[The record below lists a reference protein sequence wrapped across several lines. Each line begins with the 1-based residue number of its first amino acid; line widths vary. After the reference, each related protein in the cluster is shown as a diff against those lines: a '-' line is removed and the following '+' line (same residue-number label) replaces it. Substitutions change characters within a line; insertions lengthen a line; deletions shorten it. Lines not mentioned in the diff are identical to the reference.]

1 MKLVLKSLNLKQK
14 GWFSWIFSKSFT
26 IRINNRPLK
35 LQVGFFNLYYII
47 NLKNTDVNITIDVD
61 HVIYDFS
68 KTFTKG
74 NNTININ
81 LPCFNGQMN
90 FTLIETNLFLFL
102 NNTTFI
108 SKTLQDNNDLFAV
121 RLGYDNNEY
130 YVNRQTYLT
139 SYNNQLSNLTLPG
152 WETIFYN
159 NKLLYVNH
167 NIKLTYWASPS
178 HINSLL
184 RNKINDWEDLVSRM
198 TTYSL
203 RGYVNLKLHVV
214 RNHIIDSSGIFLL
227 RNIDKLKHK
236 KLIVIFENE
245 MGQDYGALLR
255 EFIYETSLEFLSDSR
270 LQKSEYVD
278 VGNSNCNSDYLY
290 LSVQDIGYRN
300 QIQTDFDKVQPNTN
314 RMTDESFFTYLGV
327 FLALCINFNEQIDY
341 KFSLA
346 FFDNLLKRKFD
357 IRYIQDVEYQRN
369 ILKVLR
375 SNDPLE
381 TYLLDDVV
389 TAEDQELNPSNDQEL
404 NLDIQY
410 FDSTIHQEAHLI
422 KNQEINTNIQNSNL
436 CNDLE
441 INSNVQNLHLTNQNK
456 NSTKQNLHLTKE
468 QQIKQIVHDK
478 LNKKTPYEF
487 IRKGFYSIIA
497 ENFQDIFDP
506 DDLYFLLTNDQKL
519 SVSILKEF
527 TIYNMCNDQSLEV
540 IWLWDILDKKDEI
553 FLRKFLKFVTGSGTV
568 PMVLNN
574 FNYKIVIEKNNV
586 KDGLFRAS
594 ACLNKLFIG
603 CYQNKEKM
611 ESILEF
617 CVLNTDGFHKV

>member
-1 MKLVLKSLNLKQK
+1 MKLILKSLNLKQK

-47 NLKNTDVNITIDVD
+47 DLKNPDVHITIDVD

-68 KTFTKG
+68 KTFSKG
-74 NNTININ
+74 NNSIHIN

-90 FTLIETNLFLFL
+90 FTLIETNIFLFL

-108 SKTLQDNNDLFAV
+108 SKTLQDNNEMFSV
-121 RLGYDNNEY
+121 RLGYDNVEY

-139 SYNNQLSNLTLPG
+139 SYNNHLTNLTLPG
-152 WETIFYN
+152 WETIFFN
-159 NKLLYVNH
+159 NRLLYVNH
-167 NIKLTYWASPS
+167 NIKQTYWTTPS
-178 HINSLL
+178 HINNVL
-184 RNKINDWEDLVSRM
+184 RNKINDFEDLSSRV
-198 TTYSL
+198 TSYSL

-227 RNIDKLKHK
+227 RNIDKLKNK
-236 KLIVIFENE
+236 KVIVIFENE

-255 EFIYETSLEFLSDSR
+255 EFIYETSLEFLADDR
-270 LQKSEYVD
+270 LEKTEFVD
-278 VGNSNCNSDYLY
+278 VKDCNCNPDFLY

-300 QIQTDFDKVQPNTN
+300 QIQTKFDHVLPNTN

-346 FFDNLLKRKFD
+346 FYDNLLKRKFD
-357 IRYIQDVEYQRN
+357 IREIQDVEYQRN

-375 SNDPLE
+375 SE
-381 TYLLDDVV
+381 ESLD
-389 TAEDQELNPSNDQEL
+389 AFMLGEDNLN
-404 NLDIQY
+404 
-410 FDSTIHQEAHLI
+410 
-422 KNQEINTNIQNSNL
+422 
-436 CNDLE
+436 
-441 INSNVQNLHLTNQNK
+441 
-456 NSTKQNLHLTKE
+456 KE
-468 QQIKQIVHDK
+468 QQIKKIVHDK
-478 LNKKTPYEF
+478 LNKKIPYDF
-487 IRKGFYSIIA
+487 IKKGFYSVIP
-497 ENFQDIFDP
+497 EGFKDIFEP
-506 DDLYFLLTNDQKL
+506 DDLYLLLTNDQKL
-519 SVSILKEF
+519 NVNILKEF
-527 TIYNMCNDQSLEV
+527 TIYNMCNENSMEV
-540 IWLWDILDKKDEI
+540 KWLWEILEKKEEV

-574 FNYKIVIEKNNV
+574 FNFKIVIEKNNI

-603 CYQNKEKM
+603 TYNCKDKM
-611 ESILEF
+611 NSILEF

>member
-1 MKLVLKSLNLKQK
+1 MFTVLKKIFFMSIITNEILISFNLSKKFLYKFLEIQNTLLIMKLILKSLNLKQK

-47 NLKNTDVNITIDVD
+47 DLKNPDVHITIDVD

-68 KTFTKG
+68 KTFSKG
-74 NNTININ
+74 NNSIHIN

-90 FTLIETNLFLFL
+90 FTLIETNIFLFL

-108 SKTLQDNNDLFAV
+108 SKTLQDNNEMFSV
-121 RLGYDNNEY
+121 RLGYDNVEY

-139 SYNNQLSNLTLPG
+139 SYNNHLTNLTLPG
-152 WETIFYN
+152 WETIFFN
-159 NKLLYVNH
+159 NRLLYVNH
-167 NIKLTYWASPS
+167 NIKQTYWTTPS
-178 HINSLL
+178 HINNVL
-184 RNKINDWEDLVSRM
+184 RNKINDFEDLSSRV
-198 TTYSL
+198 TSYSL

-227 RNIDKLKHK
+227 RNIDKLKNK
-236 KLIVIFENE
+236 KVIVIFENE

-255 EFIYETSLEFLSDSR
+255 EFIYETSLEFLADDR
-270 LQKSEYVD
+270 LEKTEFVD
-278 VGNSNCNSDYLY
+278 VKDCNCNPDFLY

-300 QIQTDFDKVQPNTN
+300 QIQTKFDHVLPNTN

-346 FFDNLLKRKFD
+346 FYDNLLKRKFD
-357 IRYIQDVEYQRN
+357 IREIQDVEYQRN

-375 SNDPLE
+375 SE
-381 TYLLDDVV
+381 ESLD
-389 TAEDQELNPSNDQEL
+389 AFMLGEDNLN
-404 NLDIQY
+404 
-410 FDSTIHQEAHLI
+410 
-422 KNQEINTNIQNSNL
+422 
-436 CNDLE
+436 
-441 INSNVQNLHLTNQNK
+441 
-456 NSTKQNLHLTKE
+456 KE
-468 QQIKQIVHDK
+468 QQIKKIVHDK
-478 LNKKTPYEF
+478 LNKKIPYDF
-487 IRKGFYSIIA
+487 IKKGFYSVIP
-497 ENFQDIFDP
+497 EGFKDIFEP
-506 DDLYFLLTNDQKL
+506 DDLYLLLTNDQKL
-519 SVSILKEF
+519 NVNILKEF
-527 TIYNMCNDQSLEV
+527 TIYNMCNENSMEV
-540 IWLWDILDKKDEI
+540 KWLWEILEKKEEV

-574 FNYKIVIEKNNV
+574 FNFKIVIEKNNI

-603 CYQNKEKM
+603 TYNCKDKM
-611 ESILEF
+611 NSILEF